1 MFVFAFTLCCCVTA
15 CSWGCKLYRQQSTT
29 ETVEPDRRYS
39 ELRTLDS
46 SSGGGGGGG
55 GGGELGRAEAAH
67 WDMVPTQRSSTTPRF
82 AKCLYQCGR
91 LCWAVTAAVVFI
103 VLCLSLAFYPTTPT
117 YSVCSNVFDWSS
129 VLKGACV
136 REVGREEGEKRDR
149 SIERKGQDVWHNPP
163 PSRIPPLTA
172 YRRCIPGRIPI
183 FLPSA
188 PYNPTTLHTTLVV
201 WLPVQQVL

>member
-136 REVGREEGEKRDR
+136 REVGREEGER
-149 SIERKGQDVWHNPP
+149 SGER
-163 PSRIPPLTA
+163 R
-172 YRRCIPGRIPI
+172 GREEGEID
-183 FLPSA
+183 
-188 PYNPTTLHTTLVV
+188 
-201 WLPVQQVL
+201 